1 MTTHRIPGL
10 VLTDHEFQIP
20 LDHARP
26 DGDRIT
32 IFARDVVSPDKEH
45 ENLPWLLFL
54 QGGPGFGAPRPENS
68 NGWLKRAL
76 KDYRVL
82 LLDQR
87 GTGLSSPVL
96 SQTLARFE
104 SPEEQVEYL
113 KYFRAD
119 AIVLDAEWIRKQLI
133 GQDGLW
139 SVLGQSYGG
148 FCAVHYL
155 STAGENLRGVIIT
168 GGLPPLTQHPD
179 ETYQATYRRVIEKN
193 QKFYQR
199 YPDDISRAQQI
210 AQHLNTNDV
219 RLPNGDRL
227 TSNRFQQLGIA
238 FGASNGFEQVHYL
251 LEDAFVHTADG
262 LQLSYTFLRGF
273 ENAQAYETNPIYAIL
288 HESIYC
294 QGFASKWS
302 AHRVREQYPE
312 FQIKPGKP
320 VYFTGEMI
328 YPWMFDEYKQL
339 QPIKEAADLLA
350 NFDGWPALY
359 DIPTLNNN
367 QVPVVAS
374 VYYNDMYVERE
385 ISEQTAKEIRQ
396 LRLWITNE
404 YEHSALRLHG
414 GELLDRLLKMLHGDL

>member
-1 MTTHRIPGL
+1 MTTHKIPGL

-20 LDHARP
+20 LDHVRP

-32 IFARDVVSPDKEH
+32 VFAREVVAPEKER
-45 ENLPWLLFL
+45 EGLPWLLFL

-68 NGWLKRAL
+68 NGWLKRVL

-133 GQDGLW
+133 GQDGQW

-155 STAGENLRGVIIT
+155 STAGESLREVIIT

-179 ETYQATYRRVIEKN
+179 EIYQATYRRVIEKN
-193 QKFYQR
+193 KRFYQR

-210 AQHLNTNDV
+210 AQHLNTNEV

-227 TSNRFQQLGIA
+227 TANRFQQLGIA

-262 LQLSYTFLRGF
+262 LELSYTFLRGF

-288 HESIYC
+288 HEPIYC

-302 AHRVREQYPE
+302 AHRVLEQYPKFE
-312 FQIKPGKP
+312 IAADKPI
-320 VYFTGEMI
+320 YFTGEMI
-328 YPWMFDEYKQL
+328 YPWMFDEYKHL
-339 QPIKEAADLLA
+339 QPLKEAAELLA
-350 NFDGWPALY
+350 NYDGWPALY
-359 DIPTLNNN
+359 DIPTLNSN

-374 VYYNDMYVERE
+374 VYYNDMYVERDF
-385 ISEQTAKEIRQ
+385 SEKTAKEING
-396 LRLWITNE
+396 LRLWVTNE